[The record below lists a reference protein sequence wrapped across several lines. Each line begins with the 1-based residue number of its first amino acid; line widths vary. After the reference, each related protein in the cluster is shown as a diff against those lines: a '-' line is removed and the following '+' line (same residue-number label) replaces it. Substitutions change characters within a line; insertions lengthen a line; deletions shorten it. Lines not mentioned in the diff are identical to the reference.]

1 MARRGS
7 RTGDSSGDIG
17 SASSTVFT
25 DLPPVTA
32 QEEDDM
38 ESRRI
43 SPSPKNS
50 ELAVDDVNASDSRG
64 RTLVYKAASKGNT
77 EIVEWLCAK
86 GNDVNLPNLAG
97 TTPLHVASY
106 NGHLE
111 TVDWLCKNGSNIH
124 AVTNFGQTVRHCVLY
139 HNLGHSR

>member
-1 MARRGS
+1 
-7 RTGDSSGDIG
+7 
-17 SASSTVFT
+17 
-25 DLPPVTA
+25 
-32 QEEDDM
+32 M

-64 RTLVYKAASKGNT
+64 RTLGYKAASKGNT